1 MLVHGKIE
9 SKVGGSIVVG
19 LVMLVVGFGF
29 GFEEEV
35 GFVGL
40 IEIAFSFGFVVVFDG
55 LKDQREV

>member
-1 MLVHGKIE
+1 M
-9 SKVGGSIVVG
+9 VG
-19 LVMLVVGFGF
+19 LVMLVVGF

-40 IEIAFSFGFVVVFDG
+40 IEIAFSFGFVVVFYG